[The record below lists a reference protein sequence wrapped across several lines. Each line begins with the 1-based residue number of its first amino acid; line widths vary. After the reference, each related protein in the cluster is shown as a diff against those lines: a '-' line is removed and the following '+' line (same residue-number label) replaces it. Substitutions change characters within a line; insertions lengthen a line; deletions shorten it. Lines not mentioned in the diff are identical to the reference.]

1 MMLDYFYGQSGELFS
16 YFRIP
21 KALFQDSRFRQL
33 STDARTLY
41 GILLDRM
48 SLSAKNGWLDEQG
61 RVYII
66 YTVREVQESLCCAE
80 HKAVKLFRELEQA
93 DLIER
98 KRRGLGRP
106 SLIFVKNFSTEVSKM
121 HPLNCANSNSG
132 AVQNAVQEQPKPQC
146 NKTDKNKT
154 ERNKPDPIHSGN
166 IREQLEDYF
175 YQALEVEL
183 LFRLHPDDEDT
194 IYQIV
199 DLLVDTCSTKRK
211 MLRIAGDDKPAEVVR
226 SRLKKLNADHI
237 RFVLGCLSET
247 TVPVRNMKQYLL
259 AFAVQCTHDHE
270 PLLSEQN
277 EPRLCAWLSG
287 EVKLSKKHI
296 CKRNR
301 YSSFPLMNCTLL

>member
-166 IREQLEDYF
+166 IREQLEYYF

-259 AFAVQCTHDHE
+259 ASLYNAPTTMSLYYQNKTNHDFARGS
-270 PLLSEQN
+270 PG
-277 EPRLCAWLSG
+277 R
-287 EVKLSKKHI
+287 
-296 CKRNR
+296 
-301 YSSFPLMNCTLL
+301 